1 MSANLSAE
9 TCDPS
14 AHISTELRQI
24 CERTAR
30 VAYRALGGAACY
42 IFFNNSDMLLAYP
55 AHDQC
60 LLPQEQA
67 FIGWICQQVAH
78 SHSPLLL
85 DGGLQDPILA
95 IYPEPLPAMPRYI
108 AALALR
114 RADQPPIGAIAVYSA
129 QPRPWA
135 DGDLELLD
143 DLAATLV
150 SEITLYHQARAYSM
164 LADHIQRS
172 EHFLQLALDAIT
184 DEVIILNEQGV
195 IIAMNTA
202 ALTSWRYMSPQM
214 MDVGLGRSYFSLWA
228 GAPPEYAAAAMAI
241 ATGIHSILA
250 DEERFFTHEY
260 AYPYA
265 GDMRW
270 YSARISAFTDADRR
284 RVVIAH
290 QDITARKRT
299 EAQLRESEAL
309 YRTVINSLHEGI
321 LVHDNLGEILTCNQS
336 AERILGIPQERLLG
350 KNSLTQA
357 WAMYDADERPFP
369 QERLP
374 ARVALTT
381 GRACT
386 DVVMGLAPPGRDLIW
401 ILMNSYPLL
410 HPGSPAPYGVVAS
423 FSDITERRRT
433 EAELQRLSL
442 VASKAESGILIC
454 DNLGAVEWCNEA
466 FYRLTGY
473 TLEDIRGQRPIELLH
488 GQDSDA
494 QAGPRMIASLRA
506 GMPVMEEILL
516 YRRDGKPFWAMVNI
530 TPIIDSRGIL
540 TKFIVIQNDI
550 TYRKE
555 LEQMKNDFVA
565 LVSHEL
571 RTPLTSIRGALGLLV
586 GGLAGEL
593 PPQAQAMI
601 DIATNNS
608 DRLVRLI
615 NDILDIEKI
624 ASGRMSFAIQ
634 PLPILPLIRQTIDAN
649 LPYTQ
654 QYGTWV
660 ELEGDLDE
668 AAMVYIDP
676 DRIIQVFTNLIS
688 NAAKFSPRDAPITI
702 TLSLH
707 GSTMRV
713 AVADSG
719 PGIPAHFRSSIFQRF
734 AQADS
739 SSTRQKGGSG
749 LGLSISKAIVER
761 LGGSIGFESVPD
773 VGTVFFV
780 DLRMQPA
787 DPAAVRQ
794 RLPARLL
801 VCDPSPTLAQP
812 GEPLLPRSYH
822 IDHVRTIAE
831 ARLLQARHLYDAVQ
845 LKIDVDTDEG
855 RTWMSE
861 MRDSERTRHVPIIV
875 DDPHA
880 AAADAAALAFD
891 PSSLLQAIAQPAQ
904 QNDAGQPWILHVEDD
919 SDIRQIVD
927 VLFQGVAQVRTATSV
942 SEACG
947 LLLRYRF
954 DLILLDLSLPD
965 GSGERVLRFIRELQ
979 LTPVPVVVFA
989 AGDSDEVLDTS
1000 YAVAAFLVKS
1010 RITNEALRDTI
1021 RQVIQIQ
1028 R

>member
-1 MSANLSAE
+1 MSTYLSPN
-9 TCDPS
+9 TYDPP
-14 AHISTELRQI
+14 AHISAALRQI

-30 VAYRALGGAACY
+30 IADRALGGAACS
-42 IFFNNSDMLLAYP
+42 IFFTNSDTLLDYP
-55 AHDQC
+55 VQGQP
-60 LLPQEQA
+60 LLPSEQA
-67 FIGWICQQVAH
+67 FVGWICRQAAR

-85 DGGLQDPILA
+85 DGTGQDPLLA
-95 IYPEPLPAMPRYI
+95 VYPEPLPALPRSI

-114 RADQPPIGAIAVYSA
+114 TVDQPTIGAIAVCSA
-129 QPRPWA
+129 QPRTWA
-135 DGDLELLD
+135 DGDLALLD
-143 DLAATLV
+143 DLAAALV
-150 SEITLYHQARAYSM
+150 SEITLYHQSRAYSM

-202 ALTSWRYMSPQM
+202 AQASWRSMAPQVI
-214 MDVGLGRSYFSLWA
+214 DVGLGRSYFSLWA
-228 GAPPEYAAAAMAI
+228 GAPPEYATAAMAI

-250 DEERFFTHEY
+250 GEERFFTHEY

-265 GDMRW
+265 GEMRW

-290 QDITARKRT
+290 QDITARKRA
-299 EAQLRESEAL
+299 EAKLRESEAL

-336 AERILGIPQERLLG
+336 TERILGIPQEQLLG
-350 KNSLTQA
+350 KNSLKHT
-357 WAMYDADERPFP
+357 WAMYDVDERPFP
-369 QERLP
+369 MEDRP
-374 ARVALTT
+374 ALVALTT

-386 DVVMGLAPPGRDLIW
+386 DVVMGLAPPGRDRIW
-401 ILMNSYPLL
+401 ILMNAYPLFR
-410 HPGSPAPYGVVAS
+410 PGDPAPYGVVAS

-433 EAELQRLSL
+433 EAELQQLSL

-473 TLEDIRGQRPIELLH
+473 TLDDIRGRRPIELLH
-488 GQDSDA
+488 GADSDA
-494 QAGPRMIASLRA
+494 QTGPHMIAALRA
-506 GMPVMEEILL
+506 GSPVLEEILL
-516 YRRDGKPFWAMVNI
+516 YRRDGTPFWAMVNI
-530 TPIIDSRGIL
+530 TPIFDSRGVL

-649 LPYTQ
+649 QPYTQ

-668 AAMVYIDP
+668 DALVYIDP

-688 NAAKFSPRDAPITI
+688 NAAKFSPRGLPITI
-702 TLSLH
+702 TLSRH
-707 GSTMRV
+707 DSTMRV

-749 LGLSISKAIVER
+749 LGLSISKAIVEQ

-787 DPAAVRQ
+787 DPAAARQ

-812 GEPLLPRSYH
+812 GAAALPGSYH
-822 IDHVRTIAE
+822 IDHVRTIGE
-831 ARLLQARHLYDAVQ
+831 ARLLQARYLYDAVR

-855 RTWMSE
+855 RAWMSE
-861 MRDSERTRHVPIIV
+861 LRDSQRTRHMPIIM
-875 DDPHA
+875 DAPYA
-880 AAADAAALAFD
+880 AAPDATALAFD
-891 PSSLLQAIAQPAQ
+891 PSTLLQAIAQPAQ
-904 QNDAGQPWILHVEDD
+904 QNDAEQPWILHVEDD
-919 SDIRQIVD
+919 PDIRQIVD
-927 VLFQGVAQVRTATSV
+927 VLFQDVAQVRTATSV

-954 DLILLDLSLPD
+954 DLVLLDLSLPD
-965 GSGERVLRFIRELQ
+965 GSGERVLRFIHELQ

-989 AGDSDEVLDTS
+989 AGDSDELLDPS

-1021 RQVIQIQ
+1021 RQVMQFQ